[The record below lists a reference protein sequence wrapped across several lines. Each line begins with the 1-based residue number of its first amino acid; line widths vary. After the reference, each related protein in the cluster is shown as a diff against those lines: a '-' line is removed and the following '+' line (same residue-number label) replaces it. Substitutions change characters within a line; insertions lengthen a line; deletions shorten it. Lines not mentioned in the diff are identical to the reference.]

1 MPSFIPSR
9 KVLAEKWQFL
19 APKLIIY
26 ACISL
31 IMHDPDTKLLSSHRL
46 IITMVHAK
54 YLSQRVY
61 GFGEKVEHPDEQT
74 DRQT

>member
-1 MPSFIPSR
+1 MALQKSAKI
-9 KVLAEKWQFL
+9 AQ
-19 APKLIIY
+19 KLINY

-61 GFGEKVEHPDEQT
+61 GF
-74 DRQT
+74 